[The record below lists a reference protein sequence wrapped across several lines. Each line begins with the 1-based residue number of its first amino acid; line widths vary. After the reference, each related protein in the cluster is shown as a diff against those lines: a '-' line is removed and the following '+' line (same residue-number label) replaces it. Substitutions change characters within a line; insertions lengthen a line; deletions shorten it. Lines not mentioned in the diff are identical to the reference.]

1 MRACLPPALLLS
13 LVMAYAVAAQEA
25 DPMAEQRCVWA
36 CLANSPGA
44 ASAEYSACVAEFC
57 SPEPGQGAAAS
68 AAPAAP
74 APETGLAQSPR
85 PQSRPSVPQDGSAP
99 QAEAA
104 APPAA
109 PAMPLAAGPGAGWT
123 HGPGSDGTGMFA
135 GVMDE
140 TRGTRL
146 DWLCA
151 KGYPSVLALS
161 PYAGTGAVVFVVDGR
176 PRPAEF
182 TVKGVVGFAP
192 ISLSDPL
199 FLHLASGQS
208 VEVQDAGGTLLGQ
221 FTMAGAPLAIGQ
233 AEGRCR

>member
-1 MRACLPPALLLS
+1 MPACLPPAFLLS
-13 LVMAYAVAAQEA
+13 LVMASAVAAQEA

-57 SPEPGQGAAAS
+57 SPEPGQGAAVAD
-68 AAPAAP
+68 P

-85 PQSRPSVPQDGSAP
+85 PQTRPSVAQDGSAP
-99 QAEAA
+99 QAA
-104 APPAA
+104 PAA
-109 PAMPLAAGPGAGWT
+109 PAMPLAAGPGAAWT

-151 KGYPSVLALS
+151 RGYPSVLALS

-176 PRPAEF
+176 PRPVAF

-221 FTMAGAPLAIGQ
+221 FPMAGAPLAIGQ